1 MTSVLRPGIASYEG
15 IQEGIG
21 LRPPILHTRLDKP
34 HDLPAGRNVGEA
46 IEGIEE
52 VVSLTSLR

>member
-1 MTSVLRPGIASYEG
+1 MTSRPGIASYEG

-21 LRPPILHTRLDKP
+21 LGPPILHTRLDKP

-52 VVSLTSLR
+52 